1 MSAGSFFIGKGARSL
16 NITGSCVDGTL
27 TLRFSGELDHHY
39 AREALA
45 ALTERI
51 DAFLPRI
58 CVLDL
63 RELTFMDSS
72 GIALILR
79 AEREM
84 RDLRGRLV
92 LEHVPAQPLR
102 VLRAA
107 GLQQLAEI
115 REESGKERCT

>member
-1 MSAGSFFIGKGARSL
+1 M
-16 NITGSCVDGTL
+16 NITGSCREGTL
-27 TLRFSGELDHHY
+27 TLRFSGELDHHF

-51 DAFLPRI
+51 DAFLPKT

-63 RELTFMDSS
+63 GKLRFMDSS

-84 RDLRGRLV
+84 RNLEGRL
-92 LEHVPAQPLR
+92 LLRNVPEQPMR
-102 VLRAA
+102 VIRAA
-107 GLQQLAEI
+107 GVEQLVEI
-115 REESGKERCT
+115 REEEYINEGHQ

>member
-1 MSAGSFFIGKGARSL
+1 MIGEEVRSL
-16 NITGSCVDGTL
+16 NITGSCVNGTL
-27 TLRFSGELDHHY
+27 TLRFSGELDHHFAGY
-39 AREALA
+39 ETGVAANGREALS

-51 DAFLPRI
+51 DAFLPRT

-84 RDLRGRLV
+84 RDLRGKLI
-92 LEHVPAQPLR
+92 LERVPEQPMR

-107 GLQQLAEI
+107 GLQRLAEI
-115 REESGKERCT
+115 RE

>member
-1 MSAGSFFIGKGARSL
+1 MIGEEVRSL
-16 NITGSCVDGTL
+16 NITGSCVNGIL
-27 TLRFSGELDHHY
+27 TLRFSGELDHHF
-39 AREALA
+39 AREALS

-51 DAFLPRI
+51 DAFLPRT
-58 CVLDL
+58 CVRDL

-84 RDLRGRLV
+84 RDLRGKLI
-92 LEHVPAQPLR
+92 LERVPEQPMR

-107 GLQQLAEI
+107 GLQRLAEI
-115 REESGKERCT
+115 RE

>member
-1 MSAGSFFIGKGARSL
+1 M
-16 NITGSCVDGTL
+16 DGTL
-27 TLRFSGELDHHY
+27 TLRFAGELDHHF

-51 DAFLPRI
+51 DAFLPRV

-63 RELTFMDSS
+63 QGLTFMDSS

-79 AEREM
+79 AEREL
-84 RDLRGRLV
+84 RDLRGKLILIR
-92 LEHVPAQPLR
+92 VPEQPMR

-107 GLQQLAEI
+107 GLEQLAEI
-115 REESGKERCT
+115 REGYGNERGT

>member
-1 MSAGSFFIGKGARSL
+1 MK
-16 NITGSCVDGTL
+16 ITGACRDGTL
-27 TLRFSGELDHHY
+27 TLHFSGELDHHF
-39 AREALA
+39 AGDALT

-51 DAFLPRI
+51 DAFLPRT

-63 RELTFMDSS
+63 GELTFMDSS

-84 RDLRGRLV
+84 RSLQGKLILQR
-92 LEHVPAQPLR
+92 VPEQPLR

-107 GLQQLAEI
+107 GIRQLAEL
-115 REESGKERCT
+115 RD

>member
-1 MSAGSFFIGKGARSL
+1 M
-16 NITGSCVDGTL
+16 NIIGSCVNGIL
-27 TLRFSGELDHHY
+27 TLRFAGELDHHF

-51 DAFLPRI
+51 DAFLPRV

-84 RDLRGRLV
+84 RALQGKLI
-92 LEHVPAQPLR
+92 LENVPEQPQR

-107 GLQQLAEI
+107 GLQQKAE
-115 REESGKERCT
+115 RRK

>member
-1 MSAGSFFIGKGARSL
+1 M

-27 TLRFSGELDHHY
+27 TLRFSGELDHHF
-39 AREALA
+39 AREALS

-51 DAFLPRI
+51 DAFLPRV

-84 RDLRGRLV
+84 RTLQGKLI
-92 LEHVPAQPLR
+92 LENVPEQPHR

-107 GLQQLAEI
+107 GLQQMAE
-115 REESGKERCT
+115 SQK

>member
-1 MSAGSFFIGKGARSL
+1 MRSL
-16 NITGSCVDGTL
+16 NITGSCQEGTL
-27 TLRFSGELDHHY
+27 TLRFAGELDHHF
-39 AREALA
+39 AREAMA

-51 DAFLPRI
+51 DAFLPRV
-58 CVLDL
+58 CVLDF

-84 RDLRGRLV
+84 RDLGGKLQ
-92 LEHVPAQPLR
+92 LEHAPEQPLR

-107 GLQQLAEI
+107 GLEQLVQN
-115 REESGKERCT
+115 RG

>member
-1 MSAGSFFIGKGARSL
+1 M
-16 NITGSCVDGTL
+16 NINGSCVNGIL
-27 TLRFSGELDHHY
+27 TLRFAGELDHHF
-39 AREALA
+39 AREALG

-51 DAFLPRI
+51 DAFLPRV

-84 RDLRGRLV
+84 RTLQGKLI
-92 LEHVPAQPLR
+92 LENVPEQPLR

-107 GLQQLAEI
+107 GLQQMVGI
-115 REESGKERCT
+115 RE

>member
-1 MSAGSFFIGKGARSL
+1 M

-27 TLRFSGELDHHY
+27 TLRFSGELDHHF
-39 AREALA
+39 AREALS

-51 DAFLPRI
+51 DAFLPRA

-84 RDLRGRLV
+84 RALGGNLI
-92 LEHVPAQPLR
+92 LERVPGQPMR

-107 GLQQLAEI
+107 GLQQLVEI
-115 REESGKERCT
+115 RE

>member
-1 MSAGSFFIGKGARSL
+1 MK
-16 NITGSCVDGTL
+16 ITGSCREGVL
-27 TLRFSGELDHHY
+27 TLRFAGELDHHC
-39 AREALA
+39 AREALT

-51 DAFLPRI
+51 DAFLPRT

-84 RDLRGRLV
+84 QDLRGSLI
-92 LEHVPAQPLR
+92 LQHIPEQPGR

-107 GLQQLAEI
+107 GIRQPAEL
-115 REESGKERCT
+115 REGNGKEEYIDEREQ

>member
-1 MSAGSFFIGKGARSL
+1 MS
-16 NITGSCVDGTL
+16 GTL
-27 TLRFSGELDHHY
+27 TLRFSGELDHHF
-39 AREALA
+39 ARDALT

-51 DAFLPRI
+51 DAFLPRV

-84 RDLRGRLV
+84 QELQGKLILV
-92 LEHVPAQPLR
+92 NVPEQPLR

-115 REESGKERCT
+115 RE

>member
-1 MSAGSFFIGKGARSL
+1 M
-16 NITGSCVDGTL
+16 NITGSCMNGVL
-27 TLRFSGELDHHY
+27 TLRFDGELDHHF
-39 AREALA
+39 AREAIG

-51 DAFLPRI
+51 DAFLPRV

-84 RDLRGRLV
+84 RTLQGKLI
-92 LEHVPAQPLR
+92 LENVPEQPHR

-107 GLQQLAEI
+107 GLQQMAES
-115 REESGKERCT
+115 RK

>member
-1 MSAGSFFIGKGARSL
+1 M
-16 NITGSCVDGTL
+16 NITGSCQEGTL
-27 TLRFSGELDHHY
+27 TLRFAGELDHHF
-39 AREALA
+39 AREAMA

-51 DAFLPRI
+51 DAFLPRV
-58 CVLDL
+58 CVLDF

-84 RDLRGRLV
+84 RDLGGKLQ
-92 LEHVPAQPLR
+92 LEHVPEQPLR

-107 GLQQLAEI
+107 GLEQLVQN
-115 REESGKERCT
+115 RG

>member
-1 MSAGSFFIGKGARSL
+1 M
-16 NITGSCVDGTL
+16 NITGSCVNGVL
-27 TLRFSGELDHHY
+27 TLRFDGELDHHF
-39 AREALA
+39 AREAIG

-51 DAFLPRI
+51 DAFLPRV

-84 RDLRGRLV
+84 RTLQGKLI
-92 LEHVPAQPLR
+92 LENVPEQPHR

-107 GLQQLAEI
+107 GLQQMAES
-115 REESGKERCT
+115 RK

>member
-1 MSAGSFFIGKGARSL
+1 MKI
-16 NITGSCVDGTL
+16 NGSCREGTL

-39 AREALA
+39 AREALN

-51 DAFLPRI
+51 DAFLPRT

-63 RELTFMDSS
+63 GGLSFMDSS

-84 RDLRGRLV
+84 RGLEGRL
-92 LEHVPAQPLR
+92 LLRRVPEQPLR

-107 GLQQLAEI
+107 GLDKLVEI
-115 REESGKERCT
+115 EEEYIDEGRQ